1 MILRVSD
8 IVSNWSHERGRIMD
22 DDWKPN
28 WESMTI
34 DDLSVLREQVQAI
47 LRERLKAQQ
56 AELDRRL
63 HALAL
68 ASTDVESTKGL
79 GRRRVKGAHASS
91 MGR

>member
-1 MILRVSD
+1 
-8 IVSNWSHERGRIMD
+8 
-22 DDWKPN
+22 
-28 WESMTI
+28 MTI

>member
-1 MILRVSD
+1 MGG
-8 IVSNWSHERGRIMD
+8 GRIMD
-22 DDWKPN
+22 GDWKSN
-28 WESMTI
+28 WQSMTI
-34 DDLSVLREQVQAI
+34 DDLFTLREQVHEV
-47 LRERLKAQQ
+47 LRERLKAKQ

-79 GRRRVKGAHASS
+79 GRRRVKGALASS